1 MSAQANFFKIGLFV
15 IGGTVALVLLLLIL
29 GSGQLFQ
36 SKITMETYL
45 NESVQGLE
53 VGSKVRYRGVVVG
66 EVRRIGFTY
75 NTYEQDQPM
84 AARLRYV
91 MVEATILP
99 RLIGGRAGG
108 DITRLETARVEIDR
122 GLRVRLAPQG
132 ITGTSYLEIDYVD
145 PKANPPLPITWTPN
159 NLYIPSAQS
168 TVTAFIGAAS
178 DIMSLDKAEQLAK
191 LNLQAAKIVLEN
203 GVYTANAVAGI
214 KDVQEL
220 AAVRAKLTEAG
231 VQNALGYSRGVY
243 QIASEAQADF
253 SALAEQA
260 WAAYT
265 KGFAV
270 WVDNATKNAPAGS
283 DVAVTALKST
293 VAATTA
299 AFDQFSKATKQ
310 VVSFAD
316 ASVRAAAANAANA
329 TKPAAKGRKAA

>member
-1 MSAQANFFKIGLFV
+1 M
-15 IGGTVALVLLLLIL
+15 
-29 GSGQLFQ
+29 
-36 SKITMETYL
+36 
-45 NESVQGLE
+45 
-53 VGSKVRYRGVVVG
+53 
-66 EVRRIGFTY
+66 Y
-75 NTYEQDQPM
+75 NATEQFAEINKAGYDN
-84 AARLRYV
+84 AVKL
-91 MVEATILP
+91 AT
-99 RLIGGRAGG
+99 
-108 DITRLETARVEIDR
+108 
-122 GLRVRLAPQG
+122 
-132 ITGTSYLEIDYVD
+132 
-145 PKANPPLPITWTPN
+145 
-159 NLYIPSAQS
+159 
-168 TVTAFIGAAS
+168 
-178 DIMSLDKAEQLAK
+178 MSLDKAEQLAK

-265 KGFAV
+265 MGFAV

-316 ASVRAAAANAANA
+316 ASVRAAAANAANVANA
-329 TKPAAKGRKAA
+329 TKPTGKGRKAA